1 MNRILIADDEE
12 KIRRVVVAFLQDRG
26 YDVKEADCGRTA
38 VRAAEDF
45 WPQVVLMDLA
55 MPDINGIEA
64 MSQIHRFLPGCK
76 VIFITAYGSIESAV
90 EAMRKGA
97 FDYITKPFR
106 NDDLLLRIQKA
117 LKVAELEDRV
127 ERLED
132 QLADRYS
139 FSNIIGDSAPMKQ
152 VLELVRRVMGK
163 DTTVFIIGETGTGKE
178 LVARSIHHHGP
189 RKNGRFVAI
198 NCAAIPESLVED
210 ELFGHEKGAYT
221 GASSRRAGRFEE
233 ADGGT
238 LFLDEICKL
247 SPQAQPKLLRVLQE
261 REITR
266 IGGSGTLPVDVR
278 IICATS
284 RDPLEEVKA
293 GKFMEEL
300 YYRLN
305 VFPIRLPP
313 LRDRKEDIP
322 ALVDYFIPRF
332 NRTLGTSVVG
342 IAQEAMELLKSYNW
356 PGNVRELENTIHN
369 SVLMAEEDVIKAE
382 HLPLRIQG
390 VRESGGKRG
399 QMNLAEMLSDVE
411 RRTILRV
418 LAEEGGN
425 RTRAARRLGISR
437 QTLITKIQ
445 AYGIK

>member
-117 LKVAELEDRV
+117 FKVAELEDRV

-139 FSNIIGDSAPMKQ
+139 FSNIIGDSAPMKR

-198 NCAAIPESLVED
+198 NCAAIPETLVED

-221 GASSRRAGRFEE
+221 GASSKRTGRFEE

-238 LFLDEICKL
+238 LFLDEVCKL

-293 GKFMEEL
+293 GKFIEEL

-369 SVLMAEEDVIKAE
+369 SVLMAEEDVIKPE

-390 VRESGGKRG
+390 VRESRGKRG

-418 LAEEGGN
+418 LGEEGGN

-437 QTLITKIQ
+437 QTLITKIE

>member
-266 IGGSGTLPVDVR
+266 IGGSGTLQVDVR

>member
-1 MNRILIADDEE
+1 MSRVLIADDEE
-12 KIRRVVVAFLQDRG
+12 KIRRVVGAFLQDRG

-38 VRAAEDF
+38 VREAGDF
-45 WPQVVLMDLA
+45 QPQVILMDLS
-55 MPDINGIEA
+55 MPDINGIET
-64 MSQIHRFLPGCK
+64 MNQILQFLPGCK

-90 EAMRKGA
+90 AAMGKGA
-97 FDYITKPFR
+97 FDSITKPFR

-117 LKVAELEDRV
+117 FKVAELEERV

-152 VLELVRRVMGK
+152 VLELVRKVMGK
-163 DTTVFIIGETGTGKE
+163 DTTVFILGETGTGKE
-178 LVARSIHHHGP
+178 LIARTIHHHSP
-189 RKNGRFVAI
+189 RRGGRFVAL
-198 NCAAIPESLVED
+198 NCAAIPETLVED

-221 GASSRRAGRFEE
+221 GASSKRMGRFEE
-233 ADGGT
+233 TDGGT
-238 LFLDEICKL
+238 LFLDEVCEL
-247 SPQAQPKLLRVLQE
+247 SFQAQPKLLRVLQE

-266 IGGSGTLPVDVR
+266 IGGSGTISVDVR

-284 RDPLEEVKA
+284 RDLLERVKA

-313 LRDRKEDIP
+313 LRERKEDIP
-322 ALVDYFIPRF
+322 ALVDYFIPQFKRA
-332 NRTLGTSVVG
+332 LGTLVIG
-342 IAQEAMELLKSYNW
+342 IAEEAMELLEGYSW
-356 PGNVRELENTIHN
+356 PGNVRELENAVQQ
-369 SVLMAEEDVIKAE
+369 SMLMAEEAVIE
-382 HLPLRIQG
+382 PTHLPLKIQG
-390 VRESGGKRG
+390 VPETEPKRE
-399 QMNLAEMLSDVE
+399 QITLAGLLGDVE
-411 RRTILRV
+411 RRTIFRV
-418 LAEEGGN
+418 LGEEGGN

-445 AYGIK
+445 VYGIK